1 MIWGCMAF
9 SMQRALGEALPVNF
23 GGGGSG
29 GSYFLAAALAGD
41 VIFIETDLA
50 VAEVAGFWRQVA
62 LVVFG
67 GAYLTRAE
75 ASFGARR
82 LLLLANSPCFAG
94 QQRVC
99 GRLCFL
105 PF

>member
-1 MIWGCMAF
+1 MAF
-9 SMQRALGEALPVNF
+9 AEA
-23 GGGGSG
+23 
-29 GSYFLAAALAGD
+29 
-41 VIFIETDLA
+41 DLA

-82 LLLLANSPCFAG
+82 LL

-99 GRLCFL
+99 GRLFFCRFDRRR
-105 PF
+105 FGGSRF